1 MKIINFIFIFELYP
15 MKHSSEYIIRKNA
28 GPFFW
33 NPKNLNIYQL
43 IRLVLMSQTSFKFL
57 ITVFFILP
65 AILYCRSK
73 FLRFLEILFSFL
85 RQQWKTQ
92 ALQIVSMHFPVVFSL
107 HFIFFIYV
115 FFCFCFCTYF
125 PIKDAWYSPTHTHI
139 FLITCHQKYH
149 G

>member
-1 MKIINFIFIFELYP
+1 
-15 MKHSSEYIIRKNA
+15 MKHSNEYKIRKNA
-28 GPFFW
+28 GLFFW

-57 ITVFFILP
+57 ITVSFIVA
-65 AILYCRSK
+65 AILHCRSQ

-85 RQQWKTQ
+85 HQQWKAQ
-92 ALQIVSMHFPVVFSL
+92 ALQLFRCIFPLCFRYIL
-107 HFIFFIYV
+107 FFIHI
-115 FFCFCFCTYF
+115 FFCFGFCTYF